1 MPHFMEVGMD
11 SPPEL
16 IAIPAIELSKKN
28 GKPDV
33 SLGLLVC
40 AQSTMNESLRT
51 TIGSNAAYR
60 AGWERA
66 FGQPG
71 SN

>member
-1 MPHFMEVGMD
+1 MNRIGED

-16 IAIPAIELSKKN
+16 IAIPAIELSKEN
-28 GKPDV
+28 DRPV

-40 AQSTMNESLRT
+40 EQSTVNESMRT
-51 TIGSNAAYR
+51 TVGSNTAYR
-60 AGWERA
+60 AGWENI